1 MATVAVSVKGQV
13 VLPAEIR
20 RKLGIVPGTRVEIE
34 LAADGTAATIRP
46 VIRGRPSKVEDGV
59 GMVANRVGF
68 IPLEE
73 MDGARILARY
83 GGKRPL

>member
-20 RKLGIVPGTRVEIE
+20 RKLGITPGTRVDIEI
-34 LAADGTAATIRP
+34 AADGTAATIRP
-46 VIRGRPSKVEDGV
+46 AIRGRPSKVEDGV
-59 GMVANRVGF
+59 SMVPNRVGF
-68 IPLEE
+68 VPLEE
-73 MDGARILARY
+73 MDGARILVRY